1 MRKSLSDLL
10 KRLLL
15 TFTLPLLLFQT
26 AQAQN
31 QNIVEIAQADENF
44 SILVDAVI
52 KADLV
57 DALSGENELTVFAP
71 TNDAFV
77 ALLEATEGV
86 NSLDDLTE
94 EQVEEILLYHV
105 LAGTT
110 LAGDLSDGLIA
121 ETLNGEDVKFTLGGD
136 FPQINSSNIV
146 STDILASNGVIHVI
160 DAVLTP
166 PQNIVEIASANED
179 FSILVDAV
187 VKAGL
192 VEALSEEDDDD
203 DEDDELTVFAPTNAA
218 FEALLGSATLD
229 DIPEEDLIDIL
240 LYHVLEG
247 KTYASELSDGLT
259 VETLNEDEVTFTINE
274 TEVKINMSNI
284 VVTDIIASNGVI
296 HVIDAVLTPPQN
308 IVEIASS
315 NPDFSLLV
323 DAVVKADLVEALSE
337 EDDDDKLT
345 VFAPTN
351 AAFEALLGGATLE
364 DISKDELT
372 DILLYHVLEGVTL
385 AGDLSDGLT
394 VETLNGDEVTFT
406 VTETE
411 VKINE
416 SNIIDTDIIASNGVI
431 HVIDAVLTPP
441 QNIVEIASSNP
452 DFSTLVDAVVKA
464 DLVDALSEDDDE
476 DKLTVFAPT
485 NAAFEALLGEA
496 TLEDVSV
503 EDLTNI
509 LLYHVLEGTTLAS
522 DLSDGLIATTLN
534 GEDVKFTLGGE
545 FPQINESNI
554 IVTDIVASNGVIH
567 VIDAVLTPPQNI
579 VEIASANPDFSL
591 LVDAVVKA
599 DLVHALADEDDELT
613 VFAPTNAAFEA
624 LLGETTLEDVPVE
637 DLTEILLYHVLK
649 GKTYAGDLSDGLT
662 VETLNGEEVTFTIT
676 ETEVKINES
685 NIIATDIIASNGVIH
700 VIDAVLTP
708 PQNIVE
714 IASANPDFSLLVDA
728 VVKADLVHALADED
742 EEYTVFAPTNAAFEA
757 LLGEATLEDV
767 AVEDLTDI
775 LLYHVLEGTTL
786 AGDLSDGLIV
796 ETLNGEDVKFTFAD
810 GKVFINGAEI
820 VMTDI
825 IASNGV
831 IHVIDAV
838 LTPPQN
844 IVEIASAD
852 ENFSTLVSAVVK
864 ADLVHALAD
873 EDEELTVFAPTNA
886 AFEALLGEATL
897 DDVPVEELTEILLYH
912 VLAGTNYAADL
923 SDGLMVETL
932 NGENVQFTIN
942 ETELKIN
949 ESNIVVTDIIA
960 SNGVIHVIDVVLT
973 PPQNIVEIASGN
985 PDFSI
990 LVDAVVKA
998 GLVDALSD
1006 DDDELTVFAPT
1017 NDAFVALLE
1026 ATEGVS
1032 SLDDLTVE
1040 QITNILL
1047 YHVLEGVTLEA
1058 DLSDGLIAETLN
1070 GEDVKFTI
1078 DESGAK
1084 VNESN
1089 IVATDIMASNGVIHV
1104 IDAVLTPPQNIVE
1117 IASANPDFSILVDAV
1132 VKAGLVDALSS
1143 DDELTVFAPTNDA
1156 FVALLE
1162 ATEGVSSLDDLTV
1175 EQITDILLYHVLGG
1189 KTYAGDLSDGL
1200 IATTLNGED
1209 VKFTINEMGAKINES
1224 NIVMTDIIASN
1235 GVIHVIDAVL
1245 TPPQNIVE
1253 IASAN
1258 PDFSIL
1264 VDAVVKAGLVDALS
1278 ADNEL
1283 TVFAPTND
1291 AFVALLEATEGV
1303 NSLDDLTVEQITDIL
1318 LYHVLGGKVYSNQL
1332 SDGQKAETLN
1342 GKFVEF
1348 TVNEEGIKVNDSNIA
1363 PADILAS
1370 NGVIH
1375 VIDAVLLPPAIE
1387 VMSFTLVDAETNE
1400 DIMELTEGMEIDLAE
1415 ITATS
1420 FNIRANVSPSKV
1432 GSVAFEFNGN
1442 KGRTENVVPYALF
1455 GDIAG
1460 NYFGRRLTTGD
1471 YTVTATPFEQTLGRG
1486 EAGNSLTV
1494 NFKVVSNAGVT
1505 GFTLVDAITNEDIT
1519 PIIDG
1524 DVIHLTTLINI
1535 RADLNVP
1542 AEDVVFVRFSLND
1555 RETFRIER
1563 VFPYALYGDIGGNYF
1578 EGKPEPGIYTITATP
1593 QLKGGQEATPLTITI
1608 EIVDKTVGNSN
1619 NNGNDDERNAA
1630 ENTLLQDVSVFPN
1643 PAVEQLN
1650 LAFKSFRN
1658 ENVKVRILDL
1668 TGRVFIQEEMKARG
1682 QMNRLQ
1688 LNVGQLQRGIYLL
1701 SIESSTFG
1709 SELFRFVKD

>member
-1 MRKSLSDLL
+1 MRKSLSDLF

-15 TFTLPLLLFQT
+15 TFTVPLLLLQT
-26 AQAQN
+26 AQAQD

-57 DALSGENELTVFAP
+57 EALSGENELTVFAP
-71 TNDAFV
+71 TNEAFV

-146 STDILASNGVIHVI
+146 ATDILASNGVIHVI

-179 FSILVDAV
+179 FSLLVDAV
-187 VKAGL
+187 VRAGL

-218 FEALLGSATLD
+218 FEALLGDATLE
-229 DIPEEDLIDIL
+229 DIPVEDLTDIL

-247 KTYASELSDGLT
+247 KTYASQLSDGLT

-308 IVEIASS
+308 IVEIASA

-323 DAVVKADLVEALSE
+323 DAVVKAGLVEALSE

-351 AAFEALLGGATLE
+351 AAFEALLGEATLE
-364 DISKDELT
+364 DIPVEDLT
-372 DILLYHVLEGVTL
+372 DILLYHVLEGATL

-452 DFSTLVDAVVKA
+452 DFSTLVDAVIKA
-464 DLVDALSEDDDE
+464 DLVDALADE
-476 DKLTVFAPT
+476 DEDYTVFAPT

-496 TLEDVSV
+496 SLDDVPV
-503 EDLTNI
+503 EDLTAI

-554 IVTDIVASNGVIH
+554 VVTDIVASNGVIH

-579 VEIASANPDFSL
+579 VEIASANPDFST
-591 LVDAVVKA
+591 LVNAVVKA
-599 DLVHALADEDDELT
+599 DLVGALSAED
-613 VFAPTNAAFEA
+613 
-624 LLGETTLEDVPVE
+624 
-637 DLTEILLYHVLK
+637 K
-649 GKTYAGDLSDGLT
+649 
-662 VETLNGEEVTFTIT
+662 
-676 ETEVKINES
+676 
-685 NIIATDIIASNGVIH
+685 
-700 VIDAVLTP
+700 
-708 PQNIVE
+708 
-714 IASANPDFSLLVDA
+714 
-728 VVKADLVHALADED
+728 
-742 EEYTVFAPTNAAFEA
+742 EYTVFAPTNAAFEA

-767 AVEDLTDI
+767 PVEDLTEI
-775 LLYHVLEGTTL
+775 LLYHVLEGTTY
-786 AGDLSDGLIV
+786 ASDLSNGLIV

-820 VMTDI
+820 VITDI

-844 IVEIASAD
+844 IAEIVIESASRE
-852 ENFSTLVSAVVK
+852 ENPEFTALLA
-864 ADLVHALAD
+864 AATQAELAGTLAD
-873 EDEELTVFAPTNA
+873 EEAEFTVFAPTDA
-886 AFEALLGEATL
+886 AFTAFLGETLLADVPLEAL
-897 DDVPVEELTEILLYH
+897 
-912 VLAGTNYAADL
+912 
-923 SDGLMVETL
+923 
-932 NGENVQFTIN
+932 
-942 ETELKIN
+942 
-949 ESNIVVTDIIA
+949 TD
-960 SNGVIHVIDVVLT
+960 
-973 PPQNIVEIASGN
+973 
-985 PDFSI
+985 
-990 LVDAVVKA
+990 
-998 GLVDALSD
+998 
-1006 DDDELTVFAPT
+1006 
-1017 NDAFVALLE
+1017 
-1026 ATEGVS
+1026 
-1032 SLDDLTVE
+1032 
-1040 QITNILL
+1040 ILL
-1047 YHVLEGVTLEA
+1047 YHVLEGTTYA
-1058 DLSDGLIAETLN
+1058 GDLSDGLIVTTLN
-1070 GEDVKFTI
+1070 GEDIKFTFTE
-1078 DESGAK
+1078 DGK
-1084 VNESN
+1084 VFVNDSE
-1089 IVATDIMASNGVIHV
+1089 IIITDIIASNGIIHV

-1132 VKAGLVDALSS
+1132 VKAGLVDALSAA

-1189 KTYAGDLSDGL
+1189 KTYARDLSDGL

-1278 ADNEL
+1278 GDDEL

-1303 NSLDDLTVEQITDIL
+1303 SSLDDLSVEQITDIL
-1318 LYHVLGGKVYSNQL
+1318 LYHVIGGKVYSNQL
-1332 SDGQKAETLN
+1332 SDGQRAETLN

-1375 VIDAVLLPPAIE
+1375 VIDQVLLPPAIE
-1387 VMSFTLVDAETNE
+1387 VLSFTLVDAETNE

-1420 FNIRANVSPSKV
+1420 FNIRANVSPREV

-1455 GDIAG
+1455 GDSGG

-1486 EAGNSLTV
+1486 EAGESLTV

-1578 EGKPEPGIYTITATP
+1578 EGKPEPGMYTITATP

-1608 EIVDKTVGNSN
+1608 EIVDKTVGNTN
-1619 NNGNDDERNAA
+1619 ANGNDDERNVA
-1630 ENTLLQDVSVFPN
+1630 ENTVLQDVSVFPN

-1658 ENVKVRILDL
+1658 ENVKVRILDM
-1668 TGRVFIQEEMKARG
+1668 TGRVFIQEDMKARD

-1701 SIESSTFG
+1701 SIESATFG